1 MKKLILIAS
10 LLMTGGLWGEGV
22 CLVKT
27 PLTEHIEKKCDKG
40 DILRFRYVEEDN
52 VDGAIIRDTLI
63 ATLCD
68 FDKEIE
74 VITYRTDPT
83 PIHDNRLIHSAWCVY
98 SGKLRLGYKNLRPK
112 D

>member
-1 MKKLILIAS
+1 MKKLIIIMVAS
-10 LLMTGGLWGEGV
+10 LLMASSLWAEGV
-22 CLVKT
+22 CVVKT
-27 PLTEHIEKKCDKG
+27 PLTTHIEQKCDKG

-63 ATLCD
+63 PTLCD

-83 PIHDNRLIHSAWCVY
+83 PIHGTRLIHSGWCVY
-98 SGKLRLGYKNLRPK
+98 SGKLRLEWKNE
-112 D
+112 